1 MTSGNMQII
10 ISSYPGEL
18 SYMNTYLK
26 QSIKELYVCDTHW
39 YSNEKKF
46 VNIGLSCIHLNRT
59 SNEVLSDVRGGG
71 NITADFN
78 QIGRYS
84 NSSLTMY

>member
-26 QSIKELYVCDTHW
+26 QSIKELYVCDIHW
-39 YSNEKKF
+39 SQY
-46 VNIGLSCIHLNRT
+46 LD
-59 SNEVLSDVRGGG
+59 VLSGEIEKNLYIIYIKTQVMKQVL
-71 NITADFN
+71 F
-78 QIGRYS
+78 
-84 NSSLTMY
+84 SLCGHNFRFGSK